1 MTSSSSVTQTFPL
14 FSTLEQKWSEQRKTM
29 PLTDTQKQYIC
40 DQLKCMDD
48 MGCELVYAVIRFYQ
62 LHYEEGNIMELPF
75 QLKKQ
80 KTGGIYKLDLN
91 DLPLKLQR
99 MILIFSEMHNHSN
112 NSNDGHNHS
121 NNSNDS
127 PLPPSSFQ
135 DTIQSN
141 L

>member
-1 MTSSSSVTQTFPL
+1 MTSSSVTQTFPL
-14 FSTLEQKWSEQRKTM
+14 FSTLEQKWSEQHQPWKTT

-112 NSNDGHNHS
+112 NSND
-121 NNSNDS
+121 S
-127 PLPPSSFQ
+127 PLPPPSFQ